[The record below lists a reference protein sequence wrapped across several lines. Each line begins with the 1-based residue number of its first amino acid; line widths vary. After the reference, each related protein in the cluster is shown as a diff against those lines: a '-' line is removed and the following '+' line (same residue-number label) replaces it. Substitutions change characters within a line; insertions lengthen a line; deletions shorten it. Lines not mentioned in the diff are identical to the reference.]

1 MQHAA
6 CNMQHAAHHAPVPAL
21 TCAVVRYA
29 FSLCDDVTADAM
41 HAMLAR
47 EELRLSRAIKDCA
60 ASAAA
65 GASATDGSMGADA
78 ETLTAVLARLQAQ
91 RYAIPVSTCS
101 GAAAAALCNLPL
113 RRRRNHMLSCAA
125 VPRPYAVSL

>member
-6 CNMQHAAHHAPVPAL
+6 RNMQHAAHHAPVPAL
-21 TCAVVRYA
+21 TFAVVRYA

-91 RYAIPVSTCS
+91 RYA
-101 GAAAAALCNLPL
+101 L
-113 RRRRNHMLSCAA
+113 
-125 VPRPYAVSL
+125 